1 MPIGPALPPHLAHLA
16 AASSRS
22 PSASP
27 PPGPSVPAGP
37 AVLVDKE
44 EEEEEYVPAL
54 PPHLLA
60 ARKARA
66 SSSGV
71 EKKAASPS
79 IGTSVG
85 PSVGTTLPAAGLSR
99 PSSVPS
105 PSFPED
111 YDSDDEVIG
120 PVPVPTAGGEE
131 DDDEAQAA
139 VREFLEREERRRKQA
154 EEKDKPKAL
163 QREEWMLVPPSSGV
177 LSNVDPLKKRAT
189 TFSRSTAQPETDSSV
204 WTETPAEKAQRIADE
219 VAGVK
224 RKKDKA
230 GDRILTFEEEE
241 EDRRKRRR
249 DMEIKQELHKYNRG
263 PSLLNQHADKL
274 AKKKQNGEDDDAPAI
289 WDHDRDMGVTG
300 RLLTD
305 QERSRKI
312 KEARG
317 LGDRFGHGKGGAY
330 QI

>member
-1 MPIGPALPPHLAHLA
+1 MTKAPPCFDRCLPLSHRTTCIPFIIPFLTQSTILGVYSSNLPLPRKSTMPIGPALPPHLAHLA

-27 PPGPSVPAGP
+27 PPGLSVPTGP

-71 EKKAASPS
+71 EKKTASPS
-79 IGTSVG
+79 IGPSVG
-85 PSVGTTLPAAGLSR
+85 PSIGTALPAAGPSR
-99 PSSVPS
+99 PSSAPG

-120 PVPVPTAGGEE
+120 PVPVPTAGGED

-177 LSNVDPLKKRAT
+177 LSNGK
-189 TFSRSTAQPETDSSV
+189 SIIS
-204 WTETPAEKAQRIADE
+204 KALS
-219 VAGVK
+219 G
-224 RKKDKA
+224 
-230 GDRILTFEEEE
+230 
-241 EDRRKRRR
+241 
-249 DMEIKQELHKYNRG
+249 Y
-263 PSLLNQHADKL
+263 
-274 AKKKQNGEDDDAPAI
+274 
-289 WDHDRDMGVTG
+289 
-300 RLLTD
+300 
-305 QERSRKI
+305 
-312 KEARG
+312 
-317 LGDRFGHGKGGAY
+317 
-330 QI
+330 

>member
-1 MPIGPALPPHLAHLA
+1 MLESNLSGTRALKTLLTQTSYIGLPLSHRTSCISFLTQSTILGVYSSNLRLPRKSTMPIGPALPPHLTHLA

-27 PPGPSVPAGP
+27 PLGPSVPAGP

-85 PSVGTTLPAAGLSR
+85 PSVGITLPAAGPSR
-99 PSSVPS
+99 PSPVPG

-111 YDSDDEVIG
+111 YDSDDELIG

-177 LSNVDPLKKRAT
+177 LSNGK
-189 TFSRSTAQPETDSSV
+189 SIIS
-204 WTETPAEKAQRIADE
+204 KALS
-219 VAGVK
+219 G
-224 RKKDKA
+224 
-230 GDRILTFEEEE
+230 
-241 EDRRKRRR
+241 
-249 DMEIKQELHKYNRG
+249 Y
-263 PSLLNQHADKL
+263 
-274 AKKKQNGEDDDAPAI
+274 
-289 WDHDRDMGVTG
+289 
-300 RLLTD
+300 
-305 QERSRKI
+305 
-312 KEARG
+312 
-317 LGDRFGHGKGGAY
+317 
-330 QI
+330 

>member
-27 PPGPSVPAGP
+27 PPGPLAPTGP
-37 AVLVDKE
+37 ALPVDE
-44 EEEEEYVPAL
+44 EEGDDYVPAL

-60 ARKARA
+60 ARQARA

-71 EKKAASPS
+71 ETKSVNLSIGPSVSPS
-79 IGTSVG
+79 IGA
-85 PSVGTTLPAAGLSR
+85 TLPTAGPAR
-99 PSSVPS
+99 SSS
-105 PSFPED
+105 ISGPSFPED
-111 YDSDDEVIG
+111 DDSDDEVIG
-120 PVPVPTAGGEE
+120 PVPVPTAGEE
-131 DDDEAQAA
+131 EEDEAQAA

-154 EEKDKPKAL
+154 EEKDKPKAP
-163 QREEWMLVPPSSGV
+163 QREEWMLVPPTSGV

-189 TFSRSTAQPETDSSV
+189 TFSRSTAQPETDSSI

-263 PSLLNQHADKL
+263 PSLLNQHTEKL
-274 AKKKQNGEDDDAPAI
+274 AKKKKNGEDDDAPAI
-289 WDHDRDMGVTG
+289 WDHDRDMGITG
-300 RLLTD
+300 RLLSD

-312 KEARG
+312 KEAGG